1 MISLIILTSCRSFE
15 ETGTREERSFDDL
28 PNIGLPG
35 FGQFDQNGQNFRGQ
49 DQFQEKEEFRS
60 QSGEDGEP

>member
-1 MISLIILTSCRSFE
+1 MSSIIIFTSCRSFE

-35 FGQFDQNGQNFRGQ
+35 FGQFDQNFRGQ

-60 QSGEDGEP
+60 QSGEDGKP